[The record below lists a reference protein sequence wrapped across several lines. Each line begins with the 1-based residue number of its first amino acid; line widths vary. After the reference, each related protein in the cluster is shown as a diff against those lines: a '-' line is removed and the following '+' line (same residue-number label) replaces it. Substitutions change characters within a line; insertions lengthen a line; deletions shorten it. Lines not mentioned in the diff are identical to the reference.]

1 MIFTE
6 RTIRVSNGTSSISS
20 PIILYK
26 GDKNIKIRFKIVDCP
41 YTYSKNVDNIIET
54 SEASYAQLIIKT
66 PNNSAPILSD
76 VAEPENGYV
85 TFIITGEMIDEAK
98 EVGKYSLQIRLLD
111 DERYGRITIP
121 EVVDGI
127 EVREPMVSEGV
138 STTNEVDVA
147 VVDYAV
153 TTAATSEEAFDSQG
167 NYNKT
172 TWGAG
177 DRITSAKLNKIE
189 AGIDGVN
196 KKVASGGTG
205 ATGPQGPQ
213 GPQGI
218 QGIQGIQGEKGEKG
232 DPGERGPQGPQ
243 GEMGPQGPAGADGQ
257 DGQTPNITIG
267 AVTTLEPGTNA
278 TAEITGATPNL
289 TLNLGIPKGAN
300 GTGGSGIDTSNFATK
315 TELDEK
321 LSSKQNTLVSG
332 TNIKTINGESLL
344 GNGNIAITGGSGT
357 GGTTETY
364 GIIADGVT
372 DNSDAIRTALTST
385 KHLVL
390 PRGKIYLASTIE
402 LDSETTITSEGHTE
416 IITNGNPAFSCNGIL
431 NKSVTPNTV
440 AFKHDITISNLTF
453 TFKTEAETSAL
464 RFNSVNNIDINNCT
478 TTNISLITVSTSFV
492 DSEKTDPNNDAI
504 KAGGIVNEDCL
515 SNNIRIANNTI
526 CGTNGNTRTVGIVVC
541 WSKNVIITG
550 NIIKNAVDGVR
561 IWGGNV
567 GPGNYNKDEMEYYCK
582 NITVSNNLVEN
593 VVGGI
598 WCSRSAY
605 VTFSGN
611 TVNKCTDVGLDFEG
625 CHSCTATGNVV
636 KDCRN
641 GCMGVMFSAKKIS
654 FVGNT
659 CIDTGA
665 MEQGVFL
672 FAHTDN
678 DNLKMDMYVADN
690 TFTSKTRMLGS
701 ALLYSR
707 QGSIIIE
714 NNIFNNASLGLG
726 NTTYTRI
733 KGNTFWVDPTLSQDF
748 WVPAKAPVINITSI
762 ASEYNPEGVHRYNHE
777 IIDNTFRNSLT
788 TSIND
793 ATLENDAISITGSAW
808 RQSMRILIKDNKMT
822 GFPKDLVV
830 NAGSGNANDES
841 SIFLEL
847 IDNLFSGEIINESS
861 STFAKLYY
869 EGNKKILTSTTG
881 YVSDSLL
888 SNFPNAIPTATGK
901 ATWLKGTKIY
911 FDAPDASGNI
921 GAICTVGGD
930 PGTWKTFGGAGTVN
944 VDGSSIDL
952 SNYVTKGTG
961 NASQITFSDGQTFQA
976 KLDAGLLKGDKGDTG
991 VGIQSIVTYYRASSS
1006 SSGVTKE
1013 ANN

>member
-1 MIFTE
+1 MKYIDNRLNAKIVKLEDANNNFVNDNVE
-6 RTIRVSNGTSSISS
+6 DALNEIDSKI
-20 PIILYK
+20 
-26 GDKNIKIRFKIVDCP
+26 KNIETDGYDDTQLRQSINNIKTELGTVGLTTTNQTIKGGINEVNSRID
-41 YTYSKNVDNIIET
+41 TLNSRVDNI
-54 SEASYAQLIIKT
+54 A
-66 PNNSAPILSD
+66 NNSGGS
-76 VAEPENGYV
+76 
-85 TFIITGEMIDEAK
+85 
-98 EVGKYSLQIRLLD
+98 
-111 DERYGRITIP
+111 
-121 EVVDGI
+121 
-127 EVREPMVSEGV
+127 
-138 STTNEVDVA
+138 
-147 VVDYAV
+147 
-153 TTAATSEEAFDSQG
+153 
-167 NYNKT
+167 
-172 TWGAG
+172 
-177 DRITSAKLNKIE
+177 
-189 AGIDGVN
+189 
-196 KKVASGGTG
+196 SGG
-205 ATGPQGPQ
+205 
-213 GPQGI
+213 
-218 QGIQGIQGEKGEKG
+218 
-232 DPGERGPQGPQ
+232 
-243 GEMGPQGPAGADGQ
+243 
-257 DGQTPNITIG
+257 
-267 AVTTLEPGTNA
+267 
-278 TAEITGATPNL
+278 
-289 TLNLGIPKGAN
+289 
-300 GTGGSGIDTSNFATK
+300 SIDTSSFATK
-315 TELDEK
+315 TELNTN
-321 LSSKQNTLVSG
+321 LSQKQDKLVSG
-332 TNIKTINGESLL
+332 TNIKTINGQSLLGNGNIEITGEGGSIDTSNYVTKADLANKQNLLVSGINIKTINGESLL
-344 GNGNIAITGGSGT
+344 GNGNIAITGGSST
-357 GGTTETY
+357 GGTTDTY

-372 DNSDAIRTALTST
+372 DNSNAIRTALNSN

-431 NKSVTPNTV
+431 NESVTPNTV
-440 AFKHDITISNLTF
+440 EFKHDITISNLTF
-453 TFKTEAETSAL
+453 TFNSEAETSAL
-464 RFNSVNNIDINNCT
+464 RFNSVNNVDINNCT
-478 TTNISLITVSTSFV
+478 TTNISLITLSTSFRK
-492 DSEKTDPNNDAI
+492 SEESSTTYDPVA
-504 KAGGIVNEDCL
+504 AGGIVNEDCL

-526 CGTNGNTRTVGIVVC
+526 YATNGNTRTVGIVAC
-541 WSKNVIITG
+541 YCKNLIITG
-550 NIIKNAVDGVR
+550 NVIRNAIDGIR
-561 IWGGNV
+561 IWGANV
-567 GPGNYNKDEMEYYCK
+567 GAGNYNKDEMEYYCK
-582 NITVSNNLVEN
+582 YITVSNNVVEN

-636 KDCRN
+636 KDCLN

-748 WVPAKAPVINITSI
+748 WIPAKAPVINITSI

-793 ATLENDAISITGSAW
+793 ATLENEAISITGSAW

-861 STFAKLYY
+861 NTFAKLYY

-881 YVSDSLL
+881 HVSNSLL

-911 FDAPDASGNI
+911 FDEPDTDGYL

-930 PGTWKTFGGAGTVN
+930 PGTWKRFGKI
-944 VDGSSIDL
+944 S
-952 SNYVTKGTG
+952 
-961 NASQITFSDGQTFQA
+961 
-976 KLDAGLLKGDKGDTG
+976 
-991 VGIQSIVTYYRASSS
+991 
-1006 SSGVTKE
+1006 
-1013 ANN
+1013 

>member
-1 MIFTE
+1 MADI
-6 RTIRVSNGTSSISS
+6 RTING
-20 PIILYK
+20 
-26 GDKNIKIRFKIVDCP
+26 KNIKDATARNDIANIKSELGTVGLTTTNKTIKGGINEVNSQIDTLNSR
-41 YTYSKNVDNIIET
+41 VDNI
-54 SEASYAQLIIKT
+54 A
-66 PNNSAPILSD
+66 NNSGGS
-76 VAEPENGYV
+76 
-85 TFIITGEMIDEAK
+85 
-98 EVGKYSLQIRLLD
+98 
-111 DERYGRITIP
+111 
-121 EVVDGI
+121 
-127 EVREPMVSEGV
+127 
-138 STTNEVDVA
+138 
-147 VVDYAV
+147 
-153 TTAATSEEAFDSQG
+153 
-167 NYNKT
+167 
-172 TWGAG
+172 
-177 DRITSAKLNKIE
+177 
-189 AGIDGVN
+189 
-196 KKVASGGTG
+196 SGG
-205 ATGPQGPQ
+205 
-213 GPQGI
+213 
-218 QGIQGIQGEKGEKG
+218 
-232 DPGERGPQGPQ
+232 
-243 GEMGPQGPAGADGQ
+243 
-257 DGQTPNITIG
+257 
-267 AVTTLEPGTNA
+267 
-278 TAEITGATPNL
+278 
-289 TLNLGIPKGAN
+289 
-300 GTGGSGIDTSNFATK
+300 SIDTSSFATK
-315 TELDEK
+315 TELNTN
-321 LSSKQNTLVSG
+321 LSQKQDKLVSG

-344 GNGNIAITGGSGT
+344 GNGNIAITGGSST
-357 GGTTETY
+357 GGTTDTY

-372 DNSDAIRTALTST
+372 DNSNAIRTALNSN

-431 NKSVTPNTV
+431 NESVTPNTV
-440 AFKHDITISNLTF
+440 EFKHDITISNLTF
-453 TFKTEAETSAL
+453 TFNSEAETSAL
-464 RFNSVNNIDINNCT
+464 RFNSVNNVDINNCT
-478 TTNISLITVSTSFV
+478 TTNISLITLSTSFRK
-492 DSEKTDPNNDAI
+492 SEESSTTYDPVA
-504 KAGGIVNEDCL
+504 AGGIVNEDCL

-526 CGTNGNTRTVGIVVC
+526 YATNGDTRTVGIVAC
-541 WSKNVIITG
+541 YCKNLIITG
-550 NIIKNAVDGVR
+550 NVIRNAIDGIR
-561 IWGGNV
+561 IWGANV
-567 GPGNYNKDEMEYYCK
+567 GAGNYNKDEMEYYCK
-582 NITVSNNLVEN
+582 YITVSNNVVEN

-636 KDCRN
+636 KDCLN

-748 WVPAKAPVINITSI
+748 WIPAKAPVINITSI

-793 ATLENDAISITGSAW
+793 ATLENEAISITGSAW

-861 STFAKLYY
+861 NTFAKLYY

-881 YVSDSLL
+881 HVSNSLL

-911 FDAPDASGNI
+911 FDTPDASGNI
-921 GAICTVGGD
+921 GAICTAGGD

-952 SNYVTKGTG
+952 SNYVTKETG
-961 NASQITFSDGQTFQA
+961 NASQITFSDGQTFQT
-976 KLDAGLLKGDKGDTG
+976 KLDAGTLKG

-1006 SSGVTKE
+1006 SNGVTKE